1 MNHKKQ
7 GLRMNYFILVTALFY
22 SSLALS
28 ESVNCEGAPSESV
41 TNLPTPIDSWA
52 IIFCSPSG
60 HALAPID
67 GSIWLGPTEKPFLFQ
82 SASLSSAPK
91 LDNPHSAYFSSVMH
105 RKLEGKFK
113 YGTNMMLT
121 KAGLSEDQTLQPWQL
136 DIRTNKGG
144 LYNVFFYIKD
154 DTLVHVLG
162 CINSCQ
168 TSVLLTPKTLSQLKS
183 ELGK

>member
-1 MNHKKQ
+1 MK
-7 GLRMNYFILVTALFY
+7 YYILLIALLY

-28 ESVNCEGAPSESV
+28 ESVNCGGAPGGSV

-52 IIFCSPSG
+52 LIFCSPSG

-67 GSIWLGPTEKPFLFQ
+67 GTIWLGPNGKPFLFQ

-91 LDNPHSAYFSSVMH
+91 LDDPHSAYFSSVIH
-105 RKLEGKFK
+105 RKLEGQFK

-121 KAGLSEDQTLQPWQL
+121 KDGLSEDQALQPWQL
-136 DIRTNKGG
+136 DVKTNKGI
-144 LYNVFFYIKD
+144 LYNVFFYTKD
-154 DTLVHVLG
+154 DVLVHVLG
-162 CINSCQ
+162 CINRCQ
-168 TSVLLTPKTLSQLKS
+168 TSVLLTPKTLRKLNS